1 MCAVVTN
8 QIWVN
13 EEVLALARTKD
24 AALDQ
29 VASSERRFR
38 SVFEEAPVGMVIGR
52 PDGTVL
58 TANPALGRM
67 LGVPPENLAGR
78 TVRAFI
84 APDDLAARDA
94 QIESVVSG
102 RVDAVLRRMRL
113 PRADGTPLWV
123 DVSVSS
129 YSAGDDED
137 RIIGVVEDV
146 TEQVASRSRLEYL
159 ASHDTLTGLTNRHR
173 FTARLTDLLD
183 GHGTDAD
190 TPAGVPA
197 GLPGESMVSVA
208 FIDLDRFKVIN
219 DSLGHEIGDRLLLEL
234 LAHRVD
240 RGRPGHGGPG
250 SAAKRRVHAPAHP
263 RRRRRTASDRG
274 RRPGRCGGTR
284 RPAVGRAVPP
294 HRQHRGHHG
303 TPGQHGQTD

>member
-1 MCAVVTN
+1 M
-8 QIWVN
+8 
-13 EEVLALARTKD
+13 
-24 AALDQ
+24 
-29 VASSERRFR
+29 
-38 SVFEEAPVGMVIGR
+38 
-52 PDGTVL
+52 
-58 TANPALGRM
+58 
-67 LGVPPENLAGR
+67 
-78 TVRAFI
+78 
-84 APDDLAARDA
+84 
-94 QIESVVSG
+94 SG

-183 GHGTDAD
+183 GTRHPAD

-197 GLPGESMVSVA
+197 ELPAEAMVSVA

-219 DSLGHEIGDRLLLEL
+219 DSLGHEIGDRSCWSWPSRDRAGPVGDRGMVARFGGDEFTLLLTPADGDEL
-234 LAHRVD
+234 
-240 RGRPGHGGPG
+240 
-250 SAAKRRVHAPAHP
+250 
-263 RRRRRTASDRG
+263 RRTVDADPG
-274 RRPGRCGGTR
+274 RRGGAR
-284 RPAVGRAVPP
+284 RPAVGRACSTPP
-294 HRQHRGHHG
+294 SASGSPRRAREHG
-303 TPGQHGQTD
+303 RRT